1 MAVLSKI
8 RQRTGLLIIVIGFC
22 LLAFLVG
29 DAFQSGTFGSDANE
43 IGSVNGTD
51 IPTQEFLQK
60 VAMAEKQGQGISNT
74 QAFNSTWE
82 QEVRSIILSEE
93 FEKLG
98 LKVGDEQFINVIK
111 QKPKVSRN
119 TQFLNPGCLPAENTF
134 KEFLKSLKNAPNQE
148 QWLQWKAFEGNIEKY
163 TVEQMYNTMI
173 KSGVYTTKAEGKLA
187 YKLEADKVDF
197 DYVMVPFSSIN
208 DDQVKVTDAE
218 IIDFMKKSPKKYKS
232 DNTTSIDFVLFENK
246 PSKEDELAMSSKIN
260 ELKTKFDSV
269 SNVGKFVNENSD
281 IKFDSTYLAKKDLPL
296 EFQEQLFNLP
306 AGSVFGPYVHNG
318 HQCLSRMIG
327 RKANATAKASH
338 ILLAYKGAPQSAA
351 TRTKEE
357 AQALANSLLAQA
369 KANPDGFGMLAMT
382 NSDDPG
388 SKNNGGEYDNIT
400 PGQMVPQFNDY
411 VFNNPVGSIGV
422 VETDF
427 GFHVIKVSGKN
438 DAVLMG
444 TVAQKIQPSDA
455 TIDATYTKASQ
466 FESDALENKDF
477 AALAKKSGVEV
488 VNANNIKAFDE
499 YVQGLG
505 SQREI
510 VRWSFSS
517 DTDINS
523 VKRFETTQGFVIAK
537 LKDKNETGLL
547 PIELAKQSVEPLL
560 KNKKKAELIKKKMN
574 GNTLESVAKSSGAS
588 VLPATGVS
596 LKTPVIPN
604 IGSEPKVVGKAF
616 NLASGKT
623 SEIIEGNSG
632 MYMIKGKSVI
642 KAADLPSYTT
652 YINQD
657 RTQNQSYSVS
667 KAYTALKDKA
677 KIKDNRGNF

>member
-111 QKPKVSRN
+111 QNPN
-119 TQFLNPGCLPAENTF
+119 FAQNPQFLNAAGLFDENKF
-134 KEFLKSLKNAPNQE
+134 KEFLKSIKNAPNQE

-400 PGQMVPQFNDY
+400 PGQMVPTFNDF

-466 FESDALENKDF
+466 FESDALENKNF

-677 KIKDNRGNF
+677 EIKDNRGNF

>member
-111 QKPKVSRN
+111 QNPN
-119 TQFLNPGCLPAENTF
+119 FAQNPQFLNAAGLFDENKF
-134 KEFLKSLKNAPNQE
+134 KEFLKSIKNAPNQE

-466 FESDALENKDF
+466 FESDALENKNF

-623 SEIIEGNSG
+623 SEIIEGNAG